1 MRNWERGWS
10 PLGLPLGEMMAAVKR
25 RSRDLS
31 KRGKR
36 RKKYLPNCM
45 YGPLKKKALAQQNAK
60 NRHTLL
66 LCGRSRSNI
75 NFFQQADIVI

>member
-1 MRNWERGWS
+1 MKSLEGGWAH
-10 PLGLPLGEMMAAVKR
+10 LGLPLGEMAAVKR
-25 RSRDLS
+25 RTRDFS
-31 KRGKR
+31 KSGKR

-45 YGPLKKKALAQQNAK
+45 YGPLKKKASAQQNAK

-75 NFFQQADIVI
+75 NFFQQADILI